1 MAKKKRENFKTFS
14 FLNQL
19 SEIKR
24 RKQKERERERK
35 RKYMVQKKEKKLLRI
50 TEARRE
56 KEMGLEGPSRKQRL
70 RLNQSNSRV

>member
-24 RKQKERERERK
+24 RKQKEREREREKIYGAKK
-35 RKYMVQKKEKKLLRI
+35 RKEVAANHR
-50 TEARRE
+50 
-56 KEMGLEGPSRKQRL
+56 S
-70 RLNQSNSRV
+70 S